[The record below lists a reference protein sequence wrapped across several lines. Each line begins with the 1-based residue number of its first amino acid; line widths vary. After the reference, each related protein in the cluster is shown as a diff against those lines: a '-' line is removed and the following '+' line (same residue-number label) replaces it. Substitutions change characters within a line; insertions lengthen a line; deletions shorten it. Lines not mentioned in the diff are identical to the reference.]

1 MCEKTPYMNESVEV
15 KSKIAA
21 HRDVKV
27 THFKTEIRKT
37 QPHKHNS
44 YFEMIYLSKGR
55 GVHVIDNVS
64 YDITPPVMYFVR
76 REQVHYWEMTAKP
89 KGYVV
94 IIKKSFIEKS
104 LDNALKAMFSQ
115 LSRLNCIKIEDAS
128 SIESILELLTLE
140 NDVRSE
146 ENFALTEGLLKALM
160 AKILCLTKPSTNL
173 YISQTDL
180 YHKFIGLLSSDVA
193 LKNKVSAYADL
204 LNTSPQNL
212 NVACRKHTNQSASE
226 VLEEFIISE
235 AKRLLIY
242 TPVTVAEMTYTL
254 GFSDPSH
261 FIKYFKKAVGQTPK
275 QFRQSY

>member
-1 MCEKTPYMNESVEV
+1 MNESVEV

-21 HRDVKV
+21 HKDVKV
-27 THFKTEIRKT
+27 AYFKTEIRKT

-55 GVHVIDNVS
+55 GFHVIDNVS

-89 KGYVV
+89 QGYVV

-115 LSRLNCIKIEDAS
+115 LSRLNCIKIEEVS

-146 ENFALTEGLLKALM
+146 ENFTLTEGLLKALM
-160 AKILCLTKPSTNL
+160 AKILCLTKPSANL

-180 YHKFIGLLSSDVA
+180 YHQFLGLLSSDVA

-212 NVACRKHTNQSASE
+212 NVACRKHTSQSASE

-261 FIKYFKKAVGQTPK
+261 FIKYFKKATGQTPK